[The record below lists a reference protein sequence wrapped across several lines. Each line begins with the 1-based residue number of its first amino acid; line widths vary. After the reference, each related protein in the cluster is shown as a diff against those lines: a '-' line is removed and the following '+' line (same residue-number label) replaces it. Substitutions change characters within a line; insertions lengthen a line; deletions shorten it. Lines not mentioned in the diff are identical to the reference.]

1 MSRHPAAWEA
11 AVNRRTGD
19 PPYVRLIAE
28 LAAIGWRI
36 TELRPERLDGRVVLW
51 HVAIVRVDDVATMTA
66 CASDPDVAL
75 AELVRYTAADA
86 KERAP

>member
-1 MSRHPAAWEA
+1 M
-11 AVNRRTGD
+11 NRRTGA
-19 PPYVRLIAE
+19 PRYVRLIAE

-36 TELRPERLDGRVVLW
+36 TKLRPERLDGRVVMW

-66 CASDPDVAL
+66 CAPDPDVAL

-86 KERAP
+86 EAPQ

>member
-1 MSRHPAAWEA
+1 M
-11 AVNRRTGD
+11 NRRTGG
-19 PPYVRLIAE
+19 PPHVRLIAE

-75 AELVRYTAADA
+75 AELVRYTAVDA
-86 KERAP
+86 KERAQ

>member
-1 MSRHPAAWEA
+1 MT
-11 AVNRRTGD
+11 RRAGA
-19 PPYVRLIAE
+19 PPYMRLIAE

-86 KERAP
+86 KARARGDRAPAWVAR